1 MVDLVILDARESIQA
16 VQIFDLMGRVVLSRN
31 INSNKS
37 QIDLSNLQNGVYILE
52 AKIND
57 QTAVTKF
64 IKQ

>member
-1 MVDLVILDARESIQA
+1 
-16 VQIFDLMGRVVLSRN
+16 MGRVVLSRN